1 MAEKG
6 PETRM
11 TPNTISVWGDLFMSA
26 LFWKRNTPPACAF
39 KLKRCLVRFGDCP
52 GISLVS
58 DQGKEIQTTEPQY
71 FHPAPPSHLPFHS
84 PRTNK
89 EVLKGPRWWHLVSSS
104 LFQEW
109 KTTFLGGIFLFL
121 LFLLF
126 LICPISPASPL
137 EPVQVLLG
145 LQFWCV
151 LSWVCWD
158 CGLGAHSFQPP
169 PLGSPAGPLGAC
181 GPRLSSGHQGSALGS
196 AHLIGSLWFEELVNS
211 N

>member
-11 TPNTISVWGDLFMSA
+11 TPNTISIWGDLFMST

-58 DQGKEIQTTEPQY
+58 DQGKEIQTTEPLC
-71 FHPAPPSHLPFHS
+71 FLPAPPSHLPFHP

-89 EVLKGPRWWHLVSSS
+89 EVLKGPRWWHLVNSS

-109 KTTFLGGIFLFL
+109 KASFLGGIFLFL
-121 LFLLF
+121 LLF
-126 LICPISPASPL
+126 LICPISPLHHLSLCRSCWACNSAVSSVGCAGTVVWGRTASSPL
-137 EPVQVLLG
+137 PWAA
-145 LQFWCV
+145 LQAPW
-151 LSWVCWD
+151 
-158 CGLGAHSFQPP
+158 A
-169 PLGSPAGPLGAC
+169 PA
-181 GPRLSSGHQGSALGS
+181 ALGY
-196 AHLIGSLWFEELVNS
+196 HLGIGAQRWQVPI
-211 N
+211 